1 MAAGGWPDY
10 GAYMTVAALIVAAGR
25 GVRAGG
31 PVPKQY
37 QLLAGRPVLAHCL
50 ARFAGVTGI
59 DHVRVVIAAEDGPA
73 YAEATA
79 GFDLAPPVIGGA
91 TRQAS
96 VRAGL
101 EALAPVAPTK
111 VLIHDAARPLV
122 PREVI
127 SAVVNAIDAEHGAM
141 AALPVADTLKRGSDE
156 SLTAGPDRAGLW
168 RAQTPQGFPY
178 AAILEAHRRF
188 ADVEVT
194 DDAALAERIG
204 LPVRAV
210 PGSER
215 NLKLTTADDMQ
226 TAARL
231 LAAELADVRVG
242 HGFDAHAFGEPR
254 PLMLCGV
261 AVPHDRGLA
270 GHSDAD
276 VGLHALTDAILGAL
290 GEADIGQHFPPS
302 DPAWKGA
309 ASARFLAHAAELV
322 ARRGGIIA
330 HVDVT
335 LICER
340 PRIGPHREAM
350 RAAIAE
356 TLRLPLDRVSVKA
369 TTTERL
375 GFTGRGEGIA
385 AQATATVRLPL

>member
-1 MAAGGWPDY
+1 
-10 GAYMTVAALIVAAGR
+10 MTAAALIVAAGR
-25 GVRAGG
+25 GIRAGG

-50 ARFAGVTGI
+50 ARFLGIAGL
-59 DHVRVVIAAEDGPA
+59 DHIRVVIGAEDTEDYRAASAGLDIGP
-73 YAEATA
+73 
-79 GFDLAPPVIGGA
+79 PIPGGA
-91 TRQAS
+91 TRQES

-101 EALAPVAPTK
+101 EALAALAPAK

-122 PREVI
+122 PRELI
-127 SAVVNAIDAEHGAM
+127 SAVMEAVDADHGAM
-141 AALPVADTLKRGSDE
+141 AALAVADTLKQGSVTG
-156 SLTAGPDRAGLW
+156 LAAGPDRAGLW
-168 RAQTPQGFPY
+168 RAQTPQGFPFQ
-178 AAILEAHRRF
+178 AILDAHRRF
-188 ADVEVT
+188 ADAAAT
-194 DDAALAERIG
+194 DDSALAELAG

-215 NLKLTTADDMQ
+215 NLKLTTADDMR
-226 TAARL
+226 TAERL
-231 LAAELADVRVG
+231 LSAELGDIRVG
-242 HGFDAHAFGEPR
+242 HGFDAHAFGEAR

-261 AVPHDRGLA
+261 AVPHELGLA

-276 VGLHALTDAILGAL
+276 VGLHALTDAILGAI

-322 ARRGGIIA
+322 ARRGGIVA

-350 RAAIAE
+350 RAAIAA
-356 TLRLPLDRVSVKA
+356 TLGLALDRVSVKA

>member
-1 MAAGGWPDY
+1 
-10 GAYMTVAALIVAAGR
+10 MTVAALIVAAGR
-25 GVRAGG
+25 GIRAGG

-37 QLLAGRPVLAHCL
+37 QLLAGRPVLAHCI
-50 ARFAGVTGI
+50 ARFIGVTGL
-59 DHVRVVIAAEDGPA
+59 DHIRVVIGRGD
-73 YAEATA
+73 EATYA
-79 GFDLAPPVIGGA
+79 DTTSGFVLEPPIIGGA

-101 EALAPVAPTK
+101 EALAPLAPAK

-127 SAVVNAIDAEHGAM
+127 AAVIEAVDPGHGAM
-141 AALPVADTLKRGSDE
+141 AALPVADTLKQGSE
-156 SLTAGPDRAGLW
+156 AALAAGPDRAGLW
-168 RAQTPQGFPY
+168 RAQTPQGFPF
-178 AAILEAHRRF
+178 AAILDAHRRF
-188 ADVEVT
+188 ADAAVT
-194 DDAALAERIG
+194 DDAALAELIG

-215 NLKLTTADDMQ
+215 NLKLTTADDMR
-226 TAARL
+226 TAERL
-231 LAAELADVRVG
+231 LSAELSDIRVG
-242 HGFDAHAFGEPR
+242 HGIDAHAFGEAR

-261 AVPHDRGLA
+261 AVPHDLGLA

-322 ARRGGIIA
+322 ARRGGMIA

-350 RAAIAE
+350 RTAIAAILGLA
-356 TLRLPLDRVSVKA
+356 LDRVSVKA

-385 AQATATVRLPL
+385 AQATATVRLPP